1 MRTGIP
7 LALVACVL
15 LLVAARALPGVGTVL
30 PVSAASGTGIAG
42 NLFPVGLQ
50 LDQSNLLLTEPTLIY
65 IDARRLGL
73 RVRFQAYDHR
83 PAQGIA
89 ESETGSMMF
98 SGRLG
103 YDKGA
108 REILLHE
115 PNMDSLEFDRD
126 NAATRRFHTEMMALW
141 SAQVTDPIRSGIPPH
156 PYVLPFK
163 DNIQDLTYDGQ
174 NINISI
180 YYQ

>member
-65 IDARRLGL
+65 IDARRLGQRWDALNQRELELSGAPHDLL
-73 RVRFQAYDHR
+73 RRDAID
-83 PAQGIA
+83 P
-89 ESETGSMMF
+89 
-98 SGRLG
+98 LG
-103 YDKGA
+103 
-108 REILLHE
+108 E
-115 PNMDSLEFDRD
+115 
-126 NAATRRFHTEMMALW
+126 
-141 SAQVTDPIRSGIPPH
+141 
-156 PYVLPFK
+156 
-163 DNIQDLTYDGQ
+163 
-174 NINISI
+174 
-180 YYQ
+180 